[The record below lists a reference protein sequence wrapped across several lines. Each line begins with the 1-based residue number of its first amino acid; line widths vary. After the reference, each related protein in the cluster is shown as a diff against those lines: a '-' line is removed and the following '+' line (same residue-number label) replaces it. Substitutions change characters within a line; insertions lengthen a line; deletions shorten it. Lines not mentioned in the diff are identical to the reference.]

1 MNNRE
6 RWAAAV
12 FSALLERERP
22 SDFFRALLASGE
34 MGDALPELTACVGVP
49 QNPFYHP
56 EGDVFEHT
64 MLVVDCAA
72 ALRERAQN
80 SLGFMLSALAHDL
93 GKAVATGIRPDGRI
107 TAYGHELVGRPLC
120 RAMLGRLT
128 EDAGLIDYV
137 DNMVWL
143 HMRPNIL
150 AKCHSKKKK
159 TRRMFDLSVCPEDL
173 ILLSRAD
180 ASGKLD
186 APYDEACE
194 AFLRQRLEDY
204 RQVMALPMVT
214 RADLIAAGMA
224 SGQALEDAL
233 DRARQLHFSGLDHKR
248 ALARV
253 TTEAAC
259 QRRRP
264 GVSAEMNETRQK

>member
-1 MNNRE
+1 MKERE
-6 RWAAAV
+6 RWAAALYT
-12 FSALLERERP
+12 ALLERERP
-22 SDFFRALLASGE
+22 SGFFRALLASEE
-34 MGDALPELTACVGVP
+34 MGDALPELAACVGVP
-49 QNPFYHP
+49 QNPVYHP

-80 SLGFMLSALAHDL
+80 PLGFMLSALAHDL
-93 GKAVATGIRPDGRI
+93 GKAVATVIQPDGKI
-107 TAYGHELVGRPLC
+107 TAYGHELAGRPLC
-120 RAMLGRLT
+120 RVMLGRLGV
-128 EDAGLIDYV
+128 DWALIDYV

-159 TRRMFDLSVCPEDL
+159 TRRMFDLSACPEDL

-214 RADLIAAGMA
+214 RADLIAAGMEP
-224 SGQALEDAL
+224 GQALEDAL
-233 DRARQLHFSGLDHKR
+233 DRARQLHFSGVNHKR
-248 ALARV
+248 ALAQV
-253 TTEAAC
+253 MNEAAC
-259 QRRRP
+259 RQK
-264 GVSAEMNETRQK
+264 MNETQQK

>member
-1 MNNRE
+1 M
-6 RWAAAV
+6 

-22 SDFFRALLASGE
+22 SAFFRALLASGE
-34 MGDALPELTACVGVP
+34 MREALPELAACAGVP
-49 QNPFYHP
+49 QNPAYHP

-80 SLGFMLSALAHDL
+80 PLGFMLSALAHDL
-93 GKAVATGIRPDGRI
+93 GKAVATAIQPDGRI
-107 TAYGHELVGRPLC
+107 TAYGHEVSGRPLC
-120 RAMLGRLT
+120 RAMLGRLGA
-128 EDAGLIDYV
+128 DGALIDYV

-159 TRRMFDLSVCPEDL
+159 TRQLFGLSVCPEDL

-204 RQVMALPMVT
+204 RRVMALPMVT

-224 SGQALEDAL
+224 PGPALEDAL
-233 DRARQLHFSGLDHKR
+233 ARAHQMHFSGLDHKR
-248 ALARV
+248 ALGQIMKELV
-253 TTEAAC
+253 H
-259 QRRRP
+259 
-264 GVSAEMNETRQK
+264 